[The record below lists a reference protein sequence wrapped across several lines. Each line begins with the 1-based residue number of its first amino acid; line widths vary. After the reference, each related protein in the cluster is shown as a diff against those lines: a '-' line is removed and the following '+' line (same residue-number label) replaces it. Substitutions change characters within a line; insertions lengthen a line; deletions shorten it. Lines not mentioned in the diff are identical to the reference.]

1 MMTLMV
7 KDPFVQLIS
16 SLKFG
21 SRGRFTQCPYIQ
33 HTEMAFS
40 AFRCVFFSF
49 MLDHGKT
56 KRFLMLQVLE
66 RVLVVLKWI

>member
-1 MMTLMV
+1 MMMLMV
-7 KDPFVQLIS
+7 KDPFAQLIS

-33 HTEMAFS
+33 HAEMAFS

-49 MLDHGKT
+49 MLDHGK
-56 KRFLMLQVLE
+56 RFLMVQVFE